1 MRQATTAPLPL
12 IAPDLAAWHDGP
24 RLLAVRRH
32 DAALRHTAMH
42 QHARGQLFGAYRGLL
57 TVYAGDRQWVAPAA
71 HAIWIPPDCPHGL
84 RSHGPYA
91 GYSAYLSPAACVD
104 LPAEPCALHASALLL
119 AAVERAASWSDGAG
133 SGAGSG
139 VGGLDGKP
147 DRDRDPVADA
157 ISDPARVRIVD
168 LVRDE
173 IRTLPRAGNG
183 LTLPREPRLQRL
195 ALAWSDDASDTR
207 PLAAWADTIGMAP
220 RTLARRFLA
229 ETGLTLGAWRQQ
241 ARLMRAQEMLA
252 AGHSVTAAALESG
265 YDNVS
270 AFIAMFKREYGVT
283 PGRHQA

>member
-1 MRQATTAPLPL
+1 MPARLSASPPRPAASPL
-12 IAPDLAAWHDGP
+12 IAPDLAAAPDGP
-24 RLLAVRRH
+24 PLLAVRRQ
-32 DAALRHTAMH
+32 DTALRHTAMH

-57 TVYAGDRQWVAPAA
+57 TVLAGDRQWVAPPA

-91 GYSAYLSPAACVD
+91 GYSVYLSPSACAE
-104 LPAEPCALHASALLL
+104 LPAAPCALQASALLL
-119 AAVERAASWSDGAG
+119 AAVERAAGW
-133 SGAGSG
+133 
-139 VGGLDGKP
+139 P
-147 DRDRDPVADA
+147 DAA
-157 ISDPARVRIVD
+157 WNAAQVRIAEV
-168 LVRDE
+168 VRDE
-173 IRTLPRAGNG
+173 IRTLPRAGDG

-195 ALAWSDDASDTR
+195 ALALSDAPADTR

-229 ETGLTLGAWRQQ
+229 ETGLSLGVWRQR

-252 AGHSVTAAALESG
+252 AGQGVTAAALESG

-283 PGRHQA
+283 PGRYDGRGPVTD

>member
-1 MRQATTAPLPL
+1 MTRPASPPL
-12 IAPDLAAWHDGP
+12 IAPDLAGSPRGP

-32 DAALRHTAMH
+32 DATLRQTAMH

-57 TVYAGDRQWVAPAA
+57 TVYAGNRQWVAPPA
-71 HAIWIPPDCPHGL
+71 HAIWIPPHCPHGL

-91 GYSAYLSPAACVD
+91 GYSAYLSPAACAG
-104 LPAEPCALHASALLL
+104 LPEQPCALQASALLL
-119 AAVERAASWSDGAG
+119 AAVERAASWN
-133 SGAGSG
+133 
-139 VGGLDGKP
+139 
-147 DRDRDPVADA
+147 
-157 ISDPARVRIVD
+157 DPAEDQDAARTRIVE

-173 IRTLPRAGNG
+173 IRTLPHAGNG
-183 LTLPREPRLQRL
+183 LTLPRDPRLQRL
-195 ALAWSDDASDTR
+195 VLAWSDAPDDTR
-207 PLAAWADTIGMAP
+207 PLAAWAADIGMAP
-220 RTLARRFLA
+220 RTLARRFLE

-283 PGRHQA
+283 PGRYGND

>member
-1 MRQATTAPLPL
+1 MKPSAPHPL
-12 IAPDLAAWHDGP
+12 IAPALAGTPGGP

-32 DAALRHTAMH
+32 DAEIRHTAMH

-91 GYSAYLSPAACVD
+91 GYSAYLSPAACAD

-119 AAVERAASWSDGAG
+119 AAVERAASWADAARGP
-133 SGAGSG
+133 
-139 VGGLDGKP
+139 DGKRTRNQAILGDDWP
-147 DRDRDPVADA
+147 DQ
-157 ISDPARVRIVD
+157 DPARGRIVD

-173 IRTLPRAGNG
+173 IRGLPRAGKG
-183 LTLPREPRLQRL
+183 LTLPRDTRLQRL
-195 ALAWSDDASDTR
+195 ALALSGDTSDTR
-207 PLAAWADTIGMAP
+207 SLAAWADAIGMAP
-220 RTLARRFLA
+220 RTLARRFLD

-252 AGHSVTAAALESG
+252 AGRSVTAAALESG

-270 AFIAMFKREYGVT
+270 AFIAMYKREYGVT
-283 PGRHQA
+283 PGQHKIQAR

>member
-1 MRQATTAPLPL
+1 MPSAPLPL
-12 IAPDLAAWHDGP
+12 IAPSLAASRGGP

-57 TVYAGDRQWVAPAA
+57 TVYAGNRQWVAPAA

-91 GYSAYLSPAACVD
+91 GYSAYLSPAACSD
-104 LPAEPCALHASALLL
+104 LPAEPCALRASALLL
-119 AAVERAASWSDGAG
+119 AAVERAASWGDAAG
-133 SGAGSG
+133 NPQGKRTRDAAIHRDDASGQES
-139 VGGLDGKP
+139 
-147 DRDRDPVADA
+147 
-157 ISDPARVRIVD
+157 ARMRIVD
-168 LVRDE
+168 LIGDE
-173 IRTLPRAGNG
+173 IRTLPRAGDG
-183 LTLPREPRLQRL
+183 LTLPRDPRLQRL
-195 ALAWSDDASDTR
+195 ALAWSDDVADTR
-207 PLAAWADTIGMAP
+207 PLAAWADEIGMAP

-241 ARLMRAQEMLA
+241 VRLMRAQEMLA

-283 PGRHQA
+283 PGRHKTQAG

>member
-1 MRQATTAPLPL
+1 MPASPLPL
-12 IAPDLAAWHDGP
+12 IAPDLAASRGGP

-91 GYSAYLSPAACVD
+91 GYSAYLSPAACAD
-104 LPAEPCALHASALLL
+104 LPAEPCALQASALLL
-119 AAVERAASWSDGAG
+119 AAVERAASWGDVSG
-133 SGAGSG
+133 S
-139 VGGLDGKP
+139 LDGKP
-147 DRDRDPVADA
+147 DRVRAAGRDNPPINDPAQ
-157 ISDPARVRIVD
+157 DPARIRIVD

-173 IRTLPRAGNG
+173 IRTLPLAGDG

-195 ALAWSDDASDTR
+195 ALAWSDAPADTR
-207 PLAAWADTIGMAP
+207 PLAAWAAEIGMAP

-229 ETGLTLGAWRQQ
+229 ETGLTLSAWRQQ

-283 PGRHQA
+283 PGRHKTPAD